1 MNICISGVPI
11 MHARN
16 RLIAS
21 ASLAALS
28 VLLSLGAA
36 APSASSGPPAPPPK
50 KTDPATLA
58 AQMAKVKS
66 NWDELNAALSEFPA
80 KLSAAFTASVQE
92 EQLQDTKSDEKGGNN
107 WRCESA
113 LRTAI
118 DQSKAARG
126 DVESLAQRAGNK
138 WTAAKGSASGCPVDQ
153 LPWGA
158 TPADAKK
165 VADAISRAK
174 SLVEAVKSAKSS
186 AGPATL
192 AKVWSKAQEYAS
204 KQPKCLPPTK
214 AESIIPASV
223 QVPCIGK
230 TVSVR

>member
-1 MNICISGVPI
+1 
-11 MHARN
+11 MHASN

-28 VLLSLGAA
+28 VLLSLGAT
-36 APSASSGPPAPPPK
+36 APSASSGPPALPPTE
-50 KTDPATLA
+50 TDPAKLA
-58 AQMAKVKS
+58 AKMAIVKS
-66 NWDELNAALSEFPA
+66 SWDELNAALSALPP

-92 EQLQDTKSDEKGGNN
+92 EQLQDTKSEEKGGNN

-118 DQSKAARG
+118 DDSKAARK
-126 DVESLAQRAGNK
+126 EAKALALRAENK
-138 WTAAKGSASGCPVDQ
+138 WKSAKGTASGCPADQ

-158 TPADAKK
+158 TPEDAKK
-165 VADAISRAK
+165 VAEAISRAN
-174 SLVEAVKSAKSS
+174 SLFRAVDSANSS
-186 AGPATL
+186 AGPAAL
-192 AKVWSKAQEYAS
+192 AKIWSKAQEYAS

>member
-36 APSASSGPPAPPPK
+36 APSASSGPPAPPPTE
-50 KTDPATLA
+50 TDPAKLA
-58 AQMAKVKS
+58 AKMALVKS
-66 NWDELNAALSEFPA
+66 NWDELNAALSALPA

-92 EQLQDTKSDEKGGNN
+92 EQLQGAKSKEKGGND

-118 DQSKAARG
+118 DQSKAARK
-126 DVESLAQRAGNK
+126 EAKSLALRAENK
-138 WTAAKGSASGCPVDQ
+138 WKAAKGSSSGCPADQ
-153 LPWGA
+153 LPWGPSA
-158 TPADAKK
+158 DDAKQ
-165 VADAISRAK
+165 VAEAISRAN
-174 SLVEAVKSAKSS
+174 SLFRSVDSANSS
-186 AGPATL
+186 TGPADL
-192 AKVWSKAQEYAS
+192 ARIWGKAQEYAS
-204 KQPKCLPPTK
+204 KQPKCLPATK
-214 AESIIPASV
+214 AESIIPQSV
-223 QVPCIGK
+223 QVPCIVK

>member
-1 MNICISGVPI
+1 

-28 VLLSLGAA
+28 VLLSLGAI
-36 APSASSGPPAPPPK
+36 APSASSGPPALPPTE
-50 KTDPATLA
+50 TDPTKLA
-58 AQMAKVKS
+58 AKMAIVKS
-66 NWDELNAALSEFPA
+66 SWDELNAALSALPA
-80 KLSAAFTASVQE
+80 KLSASFTASVQE
-92 EQLQDTKSDEKGGNN
+92 EQLQGTKAKEKGGNN

-118 DQSKAARG
+118 DESKAARK
-126 DVESLAQRAGNK
+126 EAKALALRAENK
-138 WTAAKGSASGCPVDQ
+138 WKSAKGSASGCPADQ

-158 TPADAKK
+158 TPEDAKT
-165 VADAISRAK
+165 VADAISRAN
-174 SLVEAVKSAKSS
+174 SLFRAVDSANSS
-186 AGPATL
+186 AGPAAL
-192 AKVWSKAQEYAS
+192 AKIWSKAQEYAS